1 MRRLFFENRRILRAD
16 AIRKVRYSLDLRIHD
31 ERILGNQK
39 GGDGLKKKKCYI
51 YTRVSTMVQTE
62 GYSLD
67 AQQEKLRRYA
77 EYKNLEIA
85 GEYCDAGKSGKS
97 IKGRP
102 AFQQMMEDVASQK
115 DDIYYVLVFKLSR
128 FGRNAAD
135 VLKSLQLLQ
144 DYEVDLVSVDDAIDS
159 SAQGGRL
166 TLAILSAV
174 AEIER
179 ENITVQFLSG
189 KMQKL
194 KEGGWPG
201 GPIPYGYRKEKDGLI
216 QYPSEAEIVKL
227 IFDRYL
233 QDGMLATTI
242 VRYLNDNGFTRMV
255 KGKVS
260 PFKYDFVTT
269 VLDNPVYCGKIF
281 YNRRTN
287 SKDMQKQNREVMEIQ
302 GSHEPIISVEQ
313 WEQVQQKRKAN
324 SVRNQKVDEPDRVSI
339 LSGLVKC
346 PVCGASMIASKNKQI
361 NKNHGGYYK
370 TLHYYSCGNARKQ
383 NGMTCKFSHTY
394 NQEKVDNAVL
404 EMIEKLFT
412 VPSFKKETAK
422 WFQGKDS
429 IEELMEQLKQYR
441 KQLYHQE
448 QQKRRLGEILD
459 NLDILADDYDETYD
473 RTQAEI
479 DGVYDEM
486 EQLENLITQ
495 TKRKLDSAEQG
506 SKAIKQV
513 ENLIQNIPEFFKEM
527 PCEEKRK
534 MYQLLIDK
542 IEMYPEETPDGRIVK
557 SISFKIPVFYED
569 WEPRKEMT
577 AEEVITYTLDTR
589 EVGITSAEAKATYV
603 ELKQYILDKFGSKVS
618 SLYIAQIKR
627 KYGIDMGE
635 NYNKPDN
642 PNKRVPKCPRVKEEM
657 IIEALKHFRMLE
669 PDVKMVV

>member
-1 MRRLFFENRRILRAD
+1 MRRLFFCNRRILPAD
-16 AIRKVRYSLDLRIHD
+16 AMEKVRYIVDPRMDD
-31 ERILGNQK
+31 EHSLGNRK

-51 YTRVSTMVQTE
+51 YTRVSTMAQTE

-67 AQQEKLRRYA
+67 AQQEKLRKYA

-115 DDIYYVLVFKLSR
+115 DDVSYVLVFKLSR

-135 VLKSLQLLQ
+135 VLKSLQLLM

-159 SAQGGRL
+159 STQGGRL
-166 TLAILSAV
+166 TLVILSAV

-201 GPIPYGYRKEKDGLI
+201 GPIPYGYRKEDDKLV
-216 QYPSEAEIVKL
+216 QNPQEAEIVKL
-227 IFDRYL
+227 IFDLYL
-233 QDGMLATTI
+233 QDGMLATSI
-242 VRYLNDNGFTRMV
+242 VRHLNDNGLTRMI

-260 PFKYDFVTT
+260 PFKYDFITT

-281 YNRRTN
+281 YGRRTN
-287 SKDMQKQNREVMEIQ
+287 NKEQQKREVLEIQ
-302 GSHEPIISVEQ
+302 GNHEPIISVKQ
-313 WEQVQQKRKAN
+313 WEQVQQKRKEY
-324 SVRNQKVDEPDRVSI
+324 SGRCQKIDEPERVSI

-346 PVCGASMIASKNKQI
+346 PACGAGMIAAKNKHV
-361 NKNHGGYYK
+361 NKNRGGHYK
-370 TLHYYSCGNARKQ
+370 TLHYYGCGNARKQ
-383 NGMTCKFSHTY
+383 NGMTCKFRHTY
-394 NQEKVDNAVL
+394 NQAKVDSAVL
-404 EMIEKLFT
+404 EMIGKLFT
-412 VPSFKKETAK
+412 VPSFQKETSK

-429 IEELMEQLKQYR
+429 IEELMEQLKTIR
-441 KQLYHQE
+441 KKLYHQE

-473 RTQAEI
+473 KTQDEI
-479 DGVYDEM
+479 DGVYDEIVR
-486 EQLENLITQ
+486 LEILLSQ
-495 TKRKLDSAEQG
+495 TKKKLEAVEQG
-506 SKAIKQV
+506 TKALKQV
-513 ENLIQNIPEFFKEM
+513 ENLIQNIPKFFEEM
-527 PCEEKRK
+527 TCEEKREF
-534 MYQLLIDK
+534 YRLLIEK
-542 IEMYPEETPDGRIVK
+542 IEMYPEETQDGRIVK
-557 SISFKIPVFYED
+557 SISFKIPVFYEE
-569 WEPRKEMT
+569 WEPKTELI
-577 AEEVITYTLDTR
+577 ADEVIIYTLDTS

-603 ELKQYILDKFGSKVS
+603 ELKKYILDRYGTKVS

-635 NYNKPDN
+635 NYNKPDD
-642 PNKRVPKCPRVKEEM
+642 PNKRVPKCPKAKEEM
-657 IIEALKHFRMLE
+657 IIEALKHFKMLE
-669 PDVKMVV
+669 PDVMMIA